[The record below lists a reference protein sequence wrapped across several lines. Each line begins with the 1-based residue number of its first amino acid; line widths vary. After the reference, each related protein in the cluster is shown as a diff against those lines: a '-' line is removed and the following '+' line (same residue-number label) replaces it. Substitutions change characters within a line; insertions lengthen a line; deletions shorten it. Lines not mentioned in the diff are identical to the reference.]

1 MTAVRAGRAVRSPRT
16 VPASPAGQLEP
27 DGPGPSI
34 DSTGSHWL
42 ILAAEMAGLVND
54 GWRSSPQPALAACA
68 YPLQTATCAL
78 SGHVRSVRAAR
89 DFTGATL
96 RRWCTAQS
104 CQDITVVV
112 SELVTNALRH
122 ALPEPAATSPP
133 GQVRLGLLEY
143 GPWLLCAVADPSQ
156 ATPVPRLSGSL
167 AETGRG
173 LQMICALSDLWG
185 YTEPDDAGKIVWA
198 MFTARRTAPSRA
210 RFRPSGPRPG
220 VLSGTS
226 TVICQ
231 GFKALHH
238 GICLLRLPAA
248 RMVFRSIWPKVLAK
262 ICRSFP
268 APLLLPV

>member
-1 MTAVRAGRAVRSPRT
+1 
-16 VPASPAGQLEP
+16 
-27 DGPGPSI
+27 
-34 DSTGSHWL
+34 
-42 ILAAEMAGLVND
+42 MAGLVND

-122 ALPEPAATSPP
+122 ALPEPAATGPP

-173 LQMICALSDLWG
+173 LHMICALSDLWG

-220 VLSGTS
+220 VLSGIS
-226 TVICQ
+226 TVICPAFQ
-231 GFKALHH
+231 GSSPRDLPRALAS
-238 GICLLRLPAA
+238 GSNG
-248 RMVFRSIWPKVLAK
+248 FRSIWPKSWLR
-262 ICRSFP
+262 ICKSFLHHCYCQNES
-268 APLLLPV
+268 LLLASRIFMTARIPNDCRRNTSGTIDG

>member
-1 MTAVRAGRAVRSPRT
+1 
-16 VPASPAGQLEP
+16 
-27 DGPGPSI
+27 
-34 DSTGSHWL
+34 
-42 ILAAEMAGLVND
+42 MAGLVND

-68 YPLQTATCAL
+68 YPLQTATCTL

-89 DFTGATL
+89 DFTVATL
-96 RRWCTAQS
+96 RRWCTAHS

-122 ALPEPAATSPP
+122 ALPEPAAAGPP

-210 RFRPSGPRPG
+210 RFRQSGPRPG
-220 VLSGTS
+220 ALYPGPRPSFA
-226 TVICQ
+226 Q
-231 GFKALHH
+231 RFKALHH
-238 GICLLRLPAA
+238 GICLLRPPAA
-248 RMVFRSIWPKVLAK
+248 RRASARYGRRSWRSICK
-262 ICRSFP
+262 SFS
-268 APLLLPV
+268 APLLLPE